1 MNKLSQLIHSVNEL
15 ILGKEEAI
23 KLASISLI
31 CQGHLLIEDIPGVGK
46 TTMVYIF
53 GKLLSFDV
61 SRIQF
66 TNDLLPSDIIG
77 THIFKKESESF
88 EFHRGPLFGNLIL
101 ADELNRATPKTQ
113 SALLQVMEEKRVS
126 VDSGEYAM
134 PDPFIIM
141 ATQNPYSQ
149 MGTYPLPESQ
159 LDRFFMG
166 ISLGLP
172 SSDYEKLIIQQR
184 DIREDINSLKPILGL
199 EELHQIYK
207 GLWEIHASDDLLDYL
222 LRLVNYVRDHVE
234 GGEFLSPRSGKDLL
248 LAARGHAYIE
258 NRDYVQPEDIQFV
271 FPFVVGHR
279 IGHHR
284 TLKEIHLVLK
294 EVIENVAC

>member
-1 MNKLSQLIHSVNEL
+1 MNKLKETINQVNEL
-15 ILGKEEAI
+15 ILGKEDAI
-23 KLASISLI
+23 KLATISLI

-53 GKLLSFDV
+53 GKLMSCDV

-77 THIFKKESESF
+77 THIFKKETETF
-88 EFHRGPLFGNLIL
+88 EFHKGPLFGNLIL

-126 VDSGEYAM
+126 LDSGEYLM

-172 SSDYEKLIIQQR
+172 SREYEKQIIQQR
-184 DIREDINSLKPILGL
+184 DIKERINELKPILNHGDL
-199 EELHQIYK
+199 KDLYQK
-207 GLWEIHASDDLLDYL
+207 VWNIHVSDDLLDYL
-222 LRLVNYVRDHVE
+222 
-234 GGEFLSPRSGKDLL
+234 SPRAGKDLL
-248 LAARGHAYIE
+248 LAARGAALINE
-258 NRDYVQPEDIQFV
+258 RDFVTPEDLQFI
-271 FPFVVGHR
+271 FPYIVGHR
-279 IGHHR
+279 ISHHHSFSHVHKS
-284 TLKEIHLVLK
+284 LKEM
-294 EVIENVAC
+294 IEKVPC